1 MPADVKLRGRAS
13 VTPGPALPFFCQHNA
28 NVGFVFFFVLF
39 VLYSLSVSLPSS
51 VLCPPFSFHLPSPS
65 FSVMSTLFDDNEE
78 PLLNFDDMDN
88 EDNEVFRSCGPSA
101 AFSATASTRSLGT
114 PSSLLSQPSGLA
126 VEVIARLT
134 HDELTQNP
142 EFMKYVDM
150 VSHLQELLNLRR
162 NPSTTANCEYPRFF
176 FFFLSLLFPFLY
188 IYISYN
194 H

>member
-1 MPADVKLRGRAS
+1 MVVVRRCMPADVKLRGRAS

-28 NVGFVFFFVLF
+28 NVGFVFFSFCSF
-39 VLYSLSVSLPSS
+39 STHSPSPSHPPSS
-51 VLCPPFSFHLPSPS
+51 VLRPPFSFHLPSPS

-78 PLLNFDDMDN
+78 PLLNFDDMDD
-88 EDNEVFRSCGPSA
+88 EDDDEFRSCAPSA

-126 VEVIARLT
+126 IEVIARLT

-162 NPSTTANCEYPRFF
+162 NPSTTANC
-176 FFFLSLLFPFLY
+176 
-188 IYISYN
+188 
-194 H
+194 